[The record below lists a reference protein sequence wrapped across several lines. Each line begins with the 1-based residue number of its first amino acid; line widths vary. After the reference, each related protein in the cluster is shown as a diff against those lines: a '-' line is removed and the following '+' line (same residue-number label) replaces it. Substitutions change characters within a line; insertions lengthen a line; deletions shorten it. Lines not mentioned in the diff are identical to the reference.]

1 MPSVKRNQDF
11 PKDHEKIIEIFKAIN
26 YTQPSGF
33 LDKTY
38 DQGITCFK
46 GFSSD
51 SIDFWTGMQRNSQN
65 GKWYSLYEP
74 SVELPNLE
82 IPPTNNKCLSNK
94 GGIPDSDPCT
104 KESPCGICAVSQD
117 KVLYLKGLCKD
128 DLTLY
133 DIEYYIFGLKNNRP
147 YFRYNALNFKV

>member
-1 MPSVKRNQDF
+1 MPTVKRNQDF
-11 PKDHEKIIEIFKAIN
+11 PKDHKKIIEIFKAIN

-51 SIDFWTGMQRNSQN
+51 SIDFWTGMQRNSQS
-65 GKWYSLYEP
+65 GKWYSIYEP

-82 IPPTNNKCLSNK
+82 ISPTNDNCLTNV
-94 GGIPDSDPCT
+94 GGIADSDECT
-104 KESPCGICAVSQD
+104 KQSPCGICAVSQD

-128 DLTLY
+128 DFTLY

-147 YFRYNALNFKV
+147 YFR

>member
-1 MPSVKRNQDF
+1 MPTVKRNQDF
-11 PKDHEKIIEIFKAIN
+11 PKDHKKIIEIFKAIN

-65 GKWYSLYEP
+65 GKWYSIYEP

-82 IPPTNNKCLSNK
+82 ISPTNDNCLTNV
-94 GGIPDSDPCT
+94 GGIADSDECT
-104 KESPCGICAVSQD
+104 KQSPCGICAVSQD

-133 DIEYYIFGLKNNRP
+133 DTGYYIFGLKNNRP
-147 YFRYNALNFKV
+147 YFR

>member
-1 MPSVKRNQDF
+1 MPTVKRNQDF
-11 PKDHEKIIEIFKAIN
+11 PKEHKKIIEIFKAIN

-33 LDKTY
+33 LDKTN

-65 GKWYSLYEP
+65 GKWYSIYEP

-82 IPPTNNKCLSNK
+82 ISPTNDNCLTNV
-94 GGIPDSDPCT
+94 GGIADSDECT
-104 KESPCGICAVSQD
+104 KQSPCGICAVSQD
-117 KVLYLKGLCKD
+117 KVLYLNCTCFLSVFIKIKIL
-128 DLTLY
+128 LTC
-133 DIEYYIFGLKNNRP
+133 
-147 YFRYNALNFKV
+147 

>member
-1 MPSVKRNQDF
+1 MPTVKRNQDF

-65 GKWYSLYEP
+65 GKWYSIYEP

-82 IPPTNNKCLSNK
+82 ISPTNDNCLTNV
-94 GGIPDSDPCT
+94 GGIADSDECT
-104 KESPCGICAVSQD
+104 KQSPCGICAVSPD

-147 YFRYNALNFKV
+147 YFR

>member
-1 MPSVKRNQDF
+1 MPTVKRNQDF

-65 GKWYSLYEP
+65 GKWYSIYEP

-82 IPPTNNKCLSNK
+82 ISPTNDNCLTNV
-94 GGIPDSDPCT
+94 GGIADSDECT
-104 KESPCGICAVSQD
+104 KQSPCGICAVSQD

-128 DLTLY
+128 DLILY
-133 DIEYYIFGLKNNRP
+133 DTEYYIFGLKNNRP
-147 YFRYNALNFKV
+147 YFR

>member
-1 MPSVKRNQDF
+1 MPTVKRNQDF

-65 GKWYSLYEP
+65 GKWYSIYEP

-82 IPPTNNKCLSNK
+82 ISPTNDNCLTNV
-94 GGIPDSDPCT
+94 GGIADSDECT
-104 KESPCGICAVSQD
+104 KQSPCGICAVSQD

-133 DIEYYIFGLKNNRP
+133 DTEYYIFGLKNNRP
-147 YFRYNALNFKV
+147 YFR

>member
-1 MPSVKRNQDF
+1 MPLPILGILPTVKRNQEFSDN
-11 PKDHEKIIEIFKAIN
+11 HEKIFEIFKTIN

-33 LDKTY
+33 LEKTN
-38 DQGITCFK
+38 DHGITCFK

-51 SIDFWTGMQRNSQN
+51 SIDFWMGMQRNSQN

-74 SVELPNLE
+74 SIELPNLE
-82 IPPTNNKCLSNK
+82 IKGWDNCLTNV
-94 GGIPDSDPCT
+94 GGIPDSDYCT
-104 KESPCGICAVSQD
+104 KESPCGICSVSQD

-133 DIEYYIFGLKNNRP
+133 DNEYYIFGLKNNRP
-147 YFRYNALNFKV
+147 YFR

>member
-1 MPSVKRNQDF
+1 MPTVKRNQDF

-82 IPPTNNKCLSNK
+82 ISPTNDNCLTNV
-94 GGIPDSDPCT
+94 GGIADSDECT
-104 KESPCGICAVSQD
+104 KQSPCGICAVSQD

-133 DIEYYIFGLKNNRP
+133 DTEYYIFGLKNNRP
-147 YFRYNALNFKV
+147 YFR

>member
-1 MPSVKRNQDF
+1 MPTVKRNQDF

-65 GKWYSLYEP
+65 GKWYSIYEP

-82 IPPTNNKCLSNK
+82 ISPTNDNCLTNV
-94 GGIPDSDPCT
+94 GGIADSDECT

-133 DIEYYIFGLKNNRP
+133 DTEYYIFGLKNNRP
-147 YFRYNALNFKV
+147 YFR

>member
-1 MPSVKRNQDF
+1 MPTVKRNQDF
-11 PKDHEKIIEIFKAIN
+11 PKDHKKIIEIFKAIN

-74 SVELPNLE
+74 SVDLPNLE
-82 IPPTNNKCLSNK
+82 ISPTNDNCLTNV
-94 GGIPDSDPCT
+94 GGIADSDECT

-133 DIEYYIFGLKNNRP
+133 DTEYYIFGLKNNRP
-147 YFRYNALNFKV
+147 YFRYNALNFKA

>member
-1 MPSVKRNQDF
+1 MPTVKRNQDF
-11 PKDHEKIIEIFKAIN
+11 PKDHKKIIEIFKAIN

-65 GKWYSLYEP
+65 GKWYSIYEP

-82 IPPTNNKCLSNK
+82 ISPTNDNCLTNV
-94 GGIPDSDPCT
+94 GGIADSDECT
-104 KESPCGICAVSQD
+104 KQSPCGICAVSQD

-133 DIEYYIFGLKNNRP
+133 DTEYYIFGLKNNRP
-147 YFRYNALNFKV
+147 YFR

>member
-1 MPSVKRNQDF
+1 MPTVKRNQDF

-26 YTQPSGF
+26 HTQPSGF
-33 LDKTY
+33 LDKNN

-65 GKWYSLYEP
+65 GKWYNLYEP

-82 IPPTNNKCLSNK
+82 IPPTNDKCLTNV
-94 GGIPDSDPCT
+94 GGIPDSDECT

-133 DIEYYIFGLKNNRP
+133 DTEYYIFGLKNNRP
-147 YFRYNALNFKV
+147 YFR